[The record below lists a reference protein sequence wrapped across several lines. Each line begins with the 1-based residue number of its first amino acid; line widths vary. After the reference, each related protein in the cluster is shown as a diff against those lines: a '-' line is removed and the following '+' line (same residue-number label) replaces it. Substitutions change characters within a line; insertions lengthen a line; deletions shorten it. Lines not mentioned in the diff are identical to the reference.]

1 MQILNKIKVV
11 LGNNKNILLCIFA
24 LLLTGLNVV
33 MCFNLIEIMDYH
45 KEILLLYEQKQ
56 DKDNEEV
63 ATDTDAI
70 IATSTYSEIIY
81 CNCPCAITEET
92 TEEITEEEV
101 TEEITEE
108 VTTETVSYSEPV
120 YTEPKSTYEQSTN
133 PGVLTKQKGVNYNA
147 NNNKETY
154 YNLPMNGVI
163 NNAKAQGIEGE
174 YWIREDGVKM
184 YGDYIIVAANL
195 DNYPRGSLV
204 ETSLGTG
211 IVLDTGEFAVN
222 NPEQFDI
229 AVDW

>member
-1 MQILNKIKVV
+1 
-11 LGNNKNILLCIFA
+11 
-24 LLLTGLNVV
+24 

-56 DKDNEEV
+56 DEDQEEV
-63 ATDTDAI
+63 STDTD
-70 IATSTYSEIIY
+70 SEIIY
-81 CNCPCAITEET
+81 CNCPCVSTEET
-92 TEEITEEEV
+92 TEEVTEEEV

-108 VTTETVSYSEPV
+108 VTTEAVSYSEPV
-120 YTEPKSTYEQSTN
+120 YTEPKPTYEPSTD

-147 NNNKETY
+147 NGNKETY

-163 NNAKAQGIEGE
+163 NNAKNQGIEGE
-174 YWIREDGVKM
+174 YWVREDGVKM
-184 YGDYIIVAANL
+184 YGDYVIVAANL

-211 IVLDTGEFAVN
+211 IVLDTGGFAVN

>member
-1 MQILNKIKVV
+1 MQILNKIKDV

-24 LLLTGLNVV
+24 LLLTGLNIVI
-33 MCFNLIEIMDYH
+33 CFNLIEIMDYH

-56 DKDNEEV
+56 DKDHEEV
-63 ATDTDAI
+63 ATDTNAI
-70 IATSTYSEIIY
+70 IATSTYSEIIC
-81 CNCPCAITEET
+81 CNCPCTITEEA

-101 TEEITEE
+101 TKEITEE

-120 YTEPKSTYEQSTN
+120 YTEPKPTYEQSTD

-174 YWIREDGVKM
+174 YWVREDGVKM

>member
-1 MQILNKIKVV
+1 MQILNKIKDI

-24 LLLTGLNVV
+24 LLLTGLNIV

-45 KEILLLYEQKQ
+45 KEILLLYEHKH
-56 DKDNEEV
+56 DEDHEEV

-70 IATSTYSEIIY
+70 IDTSTDSEIIY
-81 CNCPCAITEET
+81 CNCPCVSTEET
-92 TEEITEEEV
+92 TEEITEEA
-101 TEEITEE
+101 TEKITEE

-120 YTEPKSTYEQSTN
+120 YTEPKPTYEQSTD
-133 PGVLTKQKGVNYNA
+133 PGVLTKQKGVNYND
-147 NNNKETY
+147 NGNKETY

-174 YWIREDGVKM
+174 YWVREDGVKM
-184 YGDYIIVAANL
+184 YGDYVIVAANL

-229 AVDW
+229 AVGW